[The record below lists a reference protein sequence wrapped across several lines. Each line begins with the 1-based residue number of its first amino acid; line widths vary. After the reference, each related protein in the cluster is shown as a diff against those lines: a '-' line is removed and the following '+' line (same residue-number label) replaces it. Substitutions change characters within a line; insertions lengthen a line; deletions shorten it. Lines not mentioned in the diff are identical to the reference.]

1 MSRPPAEPAP
11 RLADYAAA
19 VARLR
24 SRLHAE
30 PAGRPHDQPLVSVV
44 TVCRNAAVLLP
55 RCLASV
61 SAQTYPWIE
70 HIVIDG
76 ASTDGTQAL
85 LERST
90 GLAGWV
96 SEADAGISDAF
107 NKGLA
112 LCRGSVIGILNADD
126 EYLPETVARAVDALA
141 ADAGAGF
148 VFGDCDFTIDGQVV
162 LHRDGDPAYHRVID
176 REMPVLNHPT
186 VFVRQA
192 VYARHGLFRT
202 DLALAMDYDLLL
214 RFHRAGVRGTRVTRT
229 LARMALGGITSR
241 RILQAYSE
249 ATWIAIGHGRRWLPA
264 QLTRIRLSAK
274 PALRLLAIACGARRL
289 RRQRRSEAYSSR

>member
-1 MSRPPAEPAP
+1 MSRPPAERAP

-24 SRLHAE
+24 GNLRME
-30 PAGRPHDQPLVSVV
+30 PSGRPHDQPLVSVI
-44 TVCRNAAVLLP
+44 TVCRNAAATLP
-55 RCLASV
+55 RCLTSIR
-61 SAQTYPWIE
+61 AQTYPWIE
-70 HIVIDG
+70 HLVIDG
-76 ASTDGTQAL
+76 ASTDGTPAL

-90 GLAGWV
+90 GLSGWV

-112 LCRGSVIGILNADD
+112 LCRGAFIGILNADD
-126 EYLPETVARAVDALA
+126 EYLPETVALAVATLGAEID
-141 ADAGAGF
+141 AGF

-162 LHRDGDPAYHRVID
+162 LHRDGDPAYSRIID

-186 VFVRQA
+186 VFVRRE
-192 VYARHGLFRT
+192 VYARYGLFRT

-214 RFHRAGVRGTRVTRT
+214 RFHRAGVVGVHIPRT

-241 RILQAYSE
+241 RILQAYAE
-249 ATWIAIGHGRRWLPA
+249 ATRISIDHGRAWLPA
-264 QLTRIRLSAK
+264 QLTRILLSAK
-274 PALRLLAIACGARRL
+274 PALRQLAIACGVRRL
-289 RRQRRSEAYSSR
+289 RRQRASEA